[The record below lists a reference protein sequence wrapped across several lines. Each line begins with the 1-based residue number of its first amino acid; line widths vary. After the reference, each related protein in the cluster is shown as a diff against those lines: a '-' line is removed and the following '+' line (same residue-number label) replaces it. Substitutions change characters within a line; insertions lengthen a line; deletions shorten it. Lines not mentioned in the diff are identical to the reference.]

1 MSKVVVRL
9 HTKAKQGADY
19 LDFSNEDLL
28 SLNFE
33 FQSTTDYSN
42 PIYDTY
48 PSYGTIEIQD
58 KNLALYN
65 MAIND
70 EFNDYE
76 YPVEIFVN
84 NSIVGKF
91 FISELPVYSYASK
104 TLSITVGD
112 SLNKVD
118 TLYYKGYPYPLKEQT
133 LEVIFKDILKSYDG
147 TLTDE
152 EIETILEESIY
163 SSKISGLITT
173 HTTYKEYLQTITVPY
188 PYIAPNK
195 TFRQAFQSVLTVAQC
210 ALITDK
216 VTKYRLVRM
225 DGNSPQAE
233 EESIA
238 ILQKQMLS
246 QFIPTIILPNKYN
259 VCEVNSKRVVV
270 DYNKDKLIETHEL
283 DNIGKNPISDGTYNQ
298 NTEHLTESINS
309 FYYTNVE
316 LEIETNTYSEERVQL
331 QTSKD
336 VDRLY
341 KYLDNN
347 LKKVLSCVYSK
358 NKNPT
363 IQITVKKVIKR
374 IEGSVTLQQ
383 DTNPDSLTY
392 SLWLIVHGSF
402 TPKSG
407 ATEEFVS
414 EEYMSFEKFSQT
426 ESFSFGGDLAFDTYN
441 YKTVTCSTTTTA
453 DDGTDTFEE
462 YDDLYLLRF
471 DRIIGRTVNAVCCE
485 FRAGFT
491 IGDSSSGFTRQDHT
505 YKYIITYEFA
515 KIGISYSGD
524 YTEITFNDTT
534 IAKKKAEITKENKV
548 SIIGGDTLMQ
558 YEGSL
563 TDTSIPYV
571 VADNM
576 LAVFDEG
583 LNGGQLNVM
592 GWDYYGFKGLSA
604 LSKKIYYT
612 TTAVSAS
619 ETSPFQKFF
628 EIGDV
633 VMPCKDNNLT
643 PIITRGV
650 DYENNPI
657 PMYFQVVKNL
667 VTFQGGKFS
676 QRLTLREAKM
686 PKKELTQYY
695 PPTLSISGSTL
706 TITPDSRNPEPVQY
720 KLYDDN
726 GISQPVAFL
735 TTSDTTV
742 NLANYITTAGTHG
755 IYAVTTG
762 TLSTSNAS
770 NKVQYVVTLPTQN
783 TPAISLVSGTTIQVE
798 STDEHAQTIEVFADG
813 TSIGSVTKQ

>member
-104 TLSITVGD
+104 TLQITVSD

-133 LEVIFKDILKSYDG
+133 LDVIFKDILKSYDG
-147 TLTDE
+147 TLTNE

-173 HTTYKEYLQTITVPY
+173 RTTYKEYLQTITVPY

-259 VCEVNSKRVVV
+259 VCEVNSKRVVI
-270 DYNKDKLIETHEL
+270 DYVKNGTIATKTYDTTNTPYGYNLVSGITNNQIGRNAYTLNVVLCAGAYLEWTEIASTTPLAGTQFTDKLSVLLNDNLKEIINLTAEKDK
-283 DNIGKNPISDGTYNQ
+283 NPSY
-298 NTEHLTESINS
+298 
-309 FYYTNVE
+309 
-316 LEIETNTYSEERVQL
+316 
-331 QTSKD
+331 
-336 VDRLY
+336 
-341 KYLDNN
+341 
-347 LKKVLSCVYSK
+347 
-358 NKNPT
+358 
-363 IQITVKKVIKR
+363 QITVKKIVTRQKGHVEYSYDSAENSYFIK
-374 IEGSVTLQQ
+374 
-383 DTNPDSLTY
+383 PD
-392 SLWLIVHGSF
+392 SF
-402 TPKSG
+402 TPLTD
-407 ATEEFVS
+407 AVVEPVS
-414 EEYMSFEKFSQT
+414 QDYLQMSDIPQS
-426 ESFSFGGDLAFDTYN
+426 ESFTWQN
-441 YKTVTCSTTTTA
+441 TQ
-453 DDGTDTFEE
+453 E
-462 YDDLYLLRF
+462 YAE
-471 DRIIGRTVNAVCCE
+471 VNATASV
-485 FRAGFT
+485 
-491 IGDSSSGFTRQDHT
+491 SSNVYEERKYNVTRQIADKQYPLGYYLNKLDLLLGKAFSAIGSSYQYTFDGVSAKPQAPTEIET
-505 YKYIITYEFA
+505 YKYTIKYEFV
-515 KIGISYSGD
+515 KFTITYSGD

-583 LNGGQLNVM
+583 LNGGQLNAM

-633 VMPCKDNNLT
+633 VMPCKDNNST

-650 DYENNPI
+650 DYENNPV

-770 NKVQYVVTLPTQN
+770 NKVQYVVALPTQN
-783 TPAISLVSGTTIQVE
+783 TPVISLVSGTTIQVE

>member
-1 MSKVVVRL
+1 MANVVVRL
-9 HTKAKQGADY
+9 HTKAKQGANY

-28 SLNFE
+28 TLNFE
-33 FQSTTDYSN
+33 NQSTTDYSN

-58 KNLALYN
+58 KNLTLYN

-91 FISELPVYSYASK
+91 VITELPVYSYASK
-104 TLSITVGD
+104 TLQITVGD
-112 SLNKVD
+112 SLSKID
-118 TLYYKGYPYPLKEQT
+118 SLYYKGYPYPLEQQT
-133 LEVIFKDILKSYDG
+133 IDVIFKDILKSYDS

-152 EIETILEESIY
+152 EIETILEESVY
-163 SSKISGLITT
+163 SAKTSGLAIT

-195 TFRQAFQSVLTVAQC
+195 TFRQAFQSVLTVAQS

-216 VTKYRLVRM
+216 VIKYRLVRM
-225 DGNSPQAE
+225 DGNSPQVE

-270 DYNKDKLIETHEL
+270 DYVKNRTIDTKTYDTTNASYGGNIVSGVTDNQIGRNPYTSYDVLCAGAYLEWTGITSTTPQGGTQFIDTLSVLLNNNLKEIINLTAEKDKNPSYQVTVKKIVTRQKGHVEYSYDSAENTYFIAPDSFTPLEDTPVEAVSQDYLQMSEIPQNEKFTWVNELSTNTKAEATASVSSDIYTERKYNVTKRNGYYLNEL
-283 DNIGKNPISDGTYNQ
+283 DLLLGKEFTAIGSSYQYEFSGVSAKP
-298 NTEHLTESINS
+298 LTP
-309 FYYTNVE
+309 T
-316 LEIETNTYSEERVQL
+316 EIET
-331 QTSKD
+331 
-336 VDRLY
+336 Y
-341 KYLDNN
+341 KY
-347 LKKVLSCVYSK
+347 
-358 NKNPT
+358 T
-363 IQITVKKVIKR
+363 IK
-374 IEGSVTLQQ
+374 
-383 DTNPDSLTY
+383 Y
-392 SLWLIVHGSF
+392 
-402 TPKSG
+402 
-407 ATEEFVS
+407 EFV
-414 EEYMSFEKFSQT
+414 K
-426 ESFSFGGDLAFDTYN
+426 
-441 YKTVTCSTTTTA
+441 
-453 DDGTDTFEE
+453 
-462 YDDLYLLRF
+462 
-471 DRIIGRTVNAVCCE
+471 
-485 FRAGFT
+485 FT
-491 IGDSSSGFTRQDHT
+491 IT
-505 YKYIITYEFA
+505 
-515 KIGISYSGD
+515 YSGD

-534 IAKKKAEITKENKV
+534 IAKKKAEITKENKT

-576 LAVFDEG
+576 LAVFADG
-583 LNGGQLNVM
+583 LNGGQLNAM
-592 GWDYYGFKGLSA
+592 GWDYFGYKGLLV
-604 LSKKIYYT
+604 LSKRINYT
-612 TTAVSAS
+612 TTAISAS

-633 VMPCKDNNLT
+633 VIPCKDNNGT

-650 DYENNPI
+650 DYENNPV
-657 PMYFQVVKNL
+657 PMYFQVVKNS

-706 TITPDSRNPEPVQY
+706 TITPDSRNPTPVQY
-720 KLYDDN
+720 KIYVDN
-726 GISQPVAFL
+726 GIEQPYAL
-735 TTSDTTV
+735 MTTSDTTI
-742 NLANYITTAGTHG
+742 NLANYITTAGTYG

-762 TLSTSNAS
+762 TLSTSNQS
-770 NKVQYVVTLPTQN
+770 NKVQYVIALPTQD
-783 TPAISLVSGTTIQVE
+783 TPVISLVSGTTIKIE

>member
-118 TLYYKGYPYPLKEQT
+118 TLYYKGYTYPLKQQT
-133 LEVIFKDILKSYDG
+133 IDVIFKDILKSYDG

-173 HTTYKEYLQTITVPY
+173 RTTYKEYLQTITVPY

-246 QFIPTIILPNKYN
+246 QFIPTIILSNKYN

-270 DYNKDKLIETHEL
+270 DFNKGKTIATKTYDLTNFSPKNSLVSLSNNKSEQLATTAVEQVGAGAYLNWEDIQATNAYGSSTEFQDIL
-283 DNIGKNPISDGTYNQ
+283 D
-298 NTEHLTESINS
+298 
-309 FYYTNVE
+309 V
-316 LEIETNTYSEERVQL
+316 L
-331 QTSKD
+331 Q
-336 VDRLY
+336 
-341 KYLDNN
+341 DNN
-347 LKKVLSCVYSK
+347 LKEIANLTAEKD
-358 NKNPT
+358 KNPSY
-363 IQITVKKVIKR
+363 QITVKKTVTRQKGTVEFSLSSNKYYIKPNTFEPLENSVVEQVSTDYLQLQDVPLEESFTWQNTVSTSAVEATATVSNISYEETKYNVIKHVANEQYPLGYY
-374 IEGSVTLQQ
+374 INKLYMVLGKNFTAIGSSYNAYYNNGV
-383 DTNPDSLTY
+383 
-392 SLWLIVHGSF
+392 
-402 TPKSG
+402 
-407 ATEEFVS
+407 A
-414 EEYMSFEKFSQT
+414 
-426 ESFSFGGDLAFDTYN
+426 ESVEQL
-441 YKTVTCSTTTTA
+441 
-453 DDGTDTFEE
+453 E
-462 YDDLYLLRF
+462 
-471 DRIIGRTVNAVCCE
+471 
-485 FRAGFT
+485 
-491 IGDSSSGFTRQDHT
+491 T
-505 YKYIITYEFA
+505 YKYTIKYEFV
-515 KIGISYSGD
+515 KFTITYSGD

-534 IAKKKAEITKENKV
+534 IAKKKAQITKENKV

-583 LNGGQLNVM
+583 LNGGQLNAM

-633 VMPCKDNNLT
+633 VMPCKDNNST

-650 DYENNPI
+650 DYDNNPV

-720 KLYDDN
+720 KLYDDD

-770 NKVQYVVTLPTQN
+770 NKVQYVVALPTQN

-813 TSIGSVTKQ
+813 ISIGSVTKQ

>member
-133 LEVIFKDILKSYDG
+133 LDVIFKDILKSYDG
-147 TLTDE
+147 TLTNE

-163 SSKISGLITT
+163 SSKISGSITT
-173 HTTYKEYLQTITVPY
+173 RTTYKEYLQTITVPY

-216 VTKYRLVRM
+216 VTKYRLIRM

-259 VCEVNSKRVVV
+259 VCEVNSKRVVI
-270 DYNKDKLIETHEL
+270 DFNKGKTIATKTYDLTNFSPKNSLVSLSNNKSEQLATTAVEQVGAGAYLNWEDIQATNAYGSSTEFQDIL
-283 DNIGKNPISDGTYNQ
+283 D
-298 NTEHLTESINS
+298 
-309 FYYTNVE
+309 V
-316 LEIETNTYSEERVQL
+316 L
-331 QTSKD
+331 Q
-336 VDRLY
+336 
-341 KYLDNN
+341 DNN
-347 LKKVLSCVYSK
+347 LKEIVNLTAEKD
-358 NKNPT
+358 KNPSY
-363 IQITVKKVIKR
+363 IITVKKTVTRQKGTVEFSLSSNKYYIKPNTFEPLENSVVEQVSTDYLQLQDVPLEESFTWQNTVSTSAVEATATVSNISYEETKYNVIKQVANEQYPLGYY
-374 IEGSVTLQQ
+374 INKLYMVLGKNFTAIGSSYNAYYNNGV
-383 DTNPDSLTY
+383 
-392 SLWLIVHGSF
+392 
-402 TPKSG
+402 
-407 ATEEFVS
+407 A
-414 EEYMSFEKFSQT
+414 
-426 ESFSFGGDLAFDTYN
+426 ESVEQL
-441 YKTVTCSTTTTA
+441 
-453 DDGTDTFEE
+453 E
-462 YDDLYLLRF
+462 
-471 DRIIGRTVNAVCCE
+471 
-485 FRAGFT
+485 
-491 IGDSSSGFTRQDHT
+491 T
-505 YKYIITYEFA
+505 YKYTIKYEFV
-515 KIGISYSGD
+515 KFTITYSGD

-534 IAKKKAEITKENKV
+534 IAKKKAQITKENKV

-583 LNGGQLNVM
+583 LNGGQLNAM

-619 ETSPFQKFF
+619 ATSPFQKFF

-633 VMPCKDNNLT
+633 VMPCKDNNST

-650 DYENNPI
+650 DYENNPV

-720 KLYDDN
+720 KLYDDD

-770 NKVQYVVTLPTQN
+770 NKVQYVVALPTQD
-783 TPAISLVSGTTIQVE
+783 TPVISLVSGTTIQVE

>member
-118 TLYYKGYPYPLKEQT
+118 TLYYKGYTYPLKQQT
-133 LEVIFKDILKSYDG
+133 IDVIFKDILKSYDG

-173 HTTYKEYLQTITVPY
+173 RTTYKEYLQTITVPY

-246 QFIPTIILPNKYN
+246 QFIPTIILSNKYN

-270 DYNKDKLIETHEL
+270 DFNKGKTIATKTYDLTNFSPKNSLVSLSNNKSEQLATTAVEQVGAGAYLNWEDIQATNAYGSSTEFQDIL
-283 DNIGKNPISDGTYNQ
+283 D
-298 NTEHLTESINS
+298 
-309 FYYTNVE
+309 V
-316 LEIETNTYSEERVQL
+316 L
-331 QTSKD
+331 Q
-336 VDRLY
+336 
-341 KYLDNN
+341 DNN
-347 LKKVLSCVYSK
+347 LKEIANLTAEKD
-358 NKNPT
+358 KNPSY
-363 IQITVKKVIKR
+363 IITVKKTVTRQKGTVEFSLSSNKYYIKPNTFEPLENSVVEQVSTDYLQLQDVPLEESFTWQNTVSTSAVEATATVSNISYEETKYNVIKHVANEQYPLGYY
-374 IEGSVTLQQ
+374 INKLYMVLGKNFTAIGSSYNAYYNNGV
-383 DTNPDSLTY
+383 
-392 SLWLIVHGSF
+392 
-402 TPKSG
+402 
-407 ATEEFVS
+407 A
-414 EEYMSFEKFSQT
+414 
-426 ESFSFGGDLAFDTYN
+426 ESVEQL
-441 YKTVTCSTTTTA
+441 
-453 DDGTDTFEE
+453 E
-462 YDDLYLLRF
+462 
-471 DRIIGRTVNAVCCE
+471 
-485 FRAGFT
+485 
-491 IGDSSSGFTRQDHT
+491 T
-505 YKYIITYEFA
+505 YKYTIKYEFV
-515 KIGISYSGD
+515 KFTITYSGD

-534 IAKKKAEITKENKV
+534 IAKKKAQITKENKV

-583 LNGGQLNVM
+583 LNGGQLNAM

-633 VMPCKDNNLT
+633 VMPCKDNNST

-650 DYENNPI
+650 DYENNPV

-720 KLYDDN
+720 KLYDDD

-770 NKVQYVVTLPTQN
+770 NKVQYVVALPTQN

>member
-118 TLYYKGYPYPLKEQT
+118 TLYYKGYTYPLKQQT
-133 LEVIFKDILKSYDG
+133 IDVIFKDILKSYDG

-163 SSKISGLITT
+163 SSKISGLIATR
-173 HTTYKEYLQTITVPY
+173 TTYKEYLQTITVPY

-298 NTEHLTESINS
+298 NTEHLTESVNS
-309 FYYTNVE
+309 LYYTDVE
-316 LEIETNTYSEERVQL
+316 LEIEKNTYSQEQIQL

-347 LKKVLSCVYSK
+347 LKKVLNCVYSK

-374 IEGSVTLQQ
+374 IEGTVTLQQ
-383 DTNPDSLTY
+383 DTDTSSATY
-392 SLWLIVHGSF
+392 SQWLIVHGSF
-402 TPKSG
+402 APKSG

-462 YDDLYLLRF
+462 YDDLYLFRF

-485 FRAGFT
+485 FRAGYT
-491 IGDSSSGFTRQDHT
+491 IGDSSSWVTRQDHT

-534 IAKKKAEITKENKV
+534 IAKKKAQITKENKV

-583 LNGGQLNVM
+583 LNGGQLNAM
-592 GWDYYGFKGLSA
+592 GWDYYGFKGLAA

-633 VMPCKDNNLT
+633 VMPCKDNNST

-650 DYENNPI
+650 DYENNPV

-720 KLYDDN
+720 KLYDDD

-770 NKVQYVVTLPTQN
+770 NKVQYVVALPTQN

>member
-133 LEVIFKDILKSYDG
+133 LDVIFKDILKSYDG
-147 TLTDE
+147 TLTNE

-173 HTTYKEYLQTITVPY
+173 RTTYKEYLQTITVPY

-270 DYNKDKLIETHEL
+270 DFNKGKTIATKTYDLTNFSPKNSLVSLSNNKSEQLATTAVEQVGAGAYLNWEDIQATNAYGSSTEFQDIL
-283 DNIGKNPISDGTYNQ
+283 D
-298 NTEHLTESINS
+298 
-309 FYYTNVE
+309 V
-316 LEIETNTYSEERVQL
+316 L
-331 QTSKD
+331 Q
-336 VDRLY
+336 
-341 KYLDNN
+341 DNN
-347 LKKVLSCVYSK
+347 LKEIVNLTAEKD
-358 NKNPT
+358 KNPSY
-363 IQITVKKVIKR
+363 QITVKKTVTRQKGTVEFSLSSNKYYIKPNTFEPLENSVVEQVSTDYLQLQDVPLEESFTWQNTVSTSAVEATATVSNISYEETKYNVIKHVANEQYPLGYY
-374 IEGSVTLQQ
+374 INKLYMVLGKNFTAIGSSYNAYYNNGV
-383 DTNPDSLTY
+383 
-392 SLWLIVHGSF
+392 
-402 TPKSG
+402 
-407 ATEEFVS
+407 A
-414 EEYMSFEKFSQT
+414 
-426 ESFSFGGDLAFDTYN
+426 ESVEQL
-441 YKTVTCSTTTTA
+441 
-453 DDGTDTFEE
+453 E
-462 YDDLYLLRF
+462 
-471 DRIIGRTVNAVCCE
+471 
-485 FRAGFT
+485 
-491 IGDSSSGFTRQDHT
+491 T
-505 YKYIITYEFA
+505 YKYTIKYEFV
-515 KIGISYSGD
+515 KFTITYSGD

-534 IAKKKAEITKENKV
+534 IAKKKAQITKENKV

-583 LNGGQLNVM
+583 LNGGQLNAM

-619 ETSPFQKFF
+619 ATSPFQKFF

-633 VMPCKDNNLT
+633 VMPCKDNNST

-650 DYENNPI
+650 DYENNPV

-770 NKVQYVVTLPTQN
+770 NKVQYVVALPTQN

>member
-104 TLSITVGD
+104 TLQITVSD

-133 LEVIFKDILKSYDG
+133 LDVIFKDILKSYDG

-163 SSKISGLITT
+163 SSKISGSIATR
-173 HTTYKEYLQTITVPY
+173 TTYKEYLQTITVPY

-233 EESIA
+233 EDSIA

-259 VCEVNSKRVVV
+259 VCEVNSKRVVI

-298 NTEHLTESINS
+298 NTEHLTESVNS
-309 FYYTNVE
+309 LYYTDVE
-316 LEIETNTYSEERVQL
+316 LEIETNTYSEERVQT

-347 LKKVLSCVYSK
+347 LKKVLNCVYSK

-374 IEGSVTLQQ
+374 IEGTVTLQQ
-383 DTNPDSLTY
+383 DTDTSSATY
-392 SLWLIVHGSF
+392 SEWLIVHGSF

-462 YDDLYLLRF
+462 YDDLYLFRF
-471 DRIIGRTVNAVCCE
+471 DRIISRTVNAVCCE
-485 FRAGFT
+485 FRAGYT
-491 IGDSSSGFTRQDHT
+491 IGDSSSWFTRQDHT

-583 LNGGQLNVM
+583 LNGGQLNAM

-619 ETSPFQKFF
+619 ATSPFQKFF

-633 VMPCKDNNLT
+633 VMPCKDNNST

-650 DYENNPI
+650 DYDNNPV

-770 NKVQYVVTLPTQN
+770 NKVQYVVALPTQD

>member
-118 TLYYKGYPYPLKEQT
+118 TLYYKGYTYPLKQQT
-133 LEVIFKDILKSYDG
+133 IDVIFKDILKSYDG

-173 HTTYKEYLQTITVPY
+173 RTTYKEYLQIITVPY

-270 DYNKDKLIETHEL
+270 DFNKGKTIATKTYDLTNFSPKNSLVSLSNNKSEQLATTAVEQVGAGAYLNWEDIQATNAYGSSTEFQDIL
-283 DNIGKNPISDGTYNQ
+283 D
-298 NTEHLTESINS
+298 
-309 FYYTNVE
+309 V
-316 LEIETNTYSEERVQL
+316 L
-331 QTSKD
+331 Q
-336 VDRLY
+336 
-341 KYLDNN
+341 DNN
-347 LKKVLSCVYSK
+347 LKEIINLTAEKD
-358 NKNPT
+358 KNPSY
-363 IQITVKKVIKR
+363 QITVKKIVTRQKGTVEFSLSSNKYYIKPNTFEPLENSVVEQVSTDYLQLQDVPLEESFTWQNTVSTSAVEATATVSNISYEETKYNVIKHVANEQYPLGYY
-374 IEGSVTLQQ
+374 INKLYMVLGKNFTAIGSSYNAYYNNGV
-383 DTNPDSLTY
+383 
-392 SLWLIVHGSF
+392 
-402 TPKSG
+402 
-407 ATEEFVS
+407 A
-414 EEYMSFEKFSQT
+414 
-426 ESFSFGGDLAFDTYN
+426 ESVEQL
-441 YKTVTCSTTTTA
+441 
-453 DDGTDTFEE
+453 E
-462 YDDLYLLRF
+462 
-471 DRIIGRTVNAVCCE
+471 
-485 FRAGFT
+485 
-491 IGDSSSGFTRQDHT
+491 T
-505 YKYIITYEFA
+505 YKYTIKYEFV
-515 KIGISYSGD
+515 KFTITYSGD

-534 IAKKKAEITKENKV
+534 IAKKKAQITKENKV

-633 VMPCKDNNLT
+633 VMPCKDNNST
-643 PIITRGV
+643 PIITRGF
-650 DYENNPI
+650 DYENNPV

-720 KLYDDN
+720 KLYDDD

-770 NKVQYVVTLPTQN
+770 NKVQYVVALPTQN

>member
-118 TLYYKGYPYPLKEQT
+118 TLYYKGYTYPLKQQT
-133 LEVIFKDILKSYDG
+133 IDVIFKDILKSYDG
-147 TLTDE
+147 TLTNE

-173 HTTYKEYLQTITVPY
+173 RTTYKEYLQTITVPY

-246 QFIPTIILPNKYN
+246 QFIPTIILSNKYN

-270 DYNKDKLIETHEL
+270 DFNKGKTIATKTYDLTNFSPKNSLVSLSNNKSEQLATTAVEQVGAGAYLNWEDIQATNAYGSSTEFQDIL
-283 DNIGKNPISDGTYNQ
+283 D
-298 NTEHLTESINS
+298 
-309 FYYTNVE
+309 V
-316 LEIETNTYSEERVQL
+316 L
-331 QTSKD
+331 Q
-336 VDRLY
+336 
-341 KYLDNN
+341 DNN
-347 LKKVLSCVYSK
+347 LKEIANLTAEKD
-358 NKNPT
+358 KNPSY
-363 IQITVKKVIKR
+363 IITVKKTVTRQKGTVEFSLSSNKYYIKPNTFEPLENSVVEQVSTDYLQLQDVPLEESFTWQNTVSTSAVEATATVSNISYEETKYNVIKHVANEQYPLGYY
-374 IEGSVTLQQ
+374 INKLYMVLGKNFTAIGSSYNAYYNNGV
-383 DTNPDSLTY
+383 
-392 SLWLIVHGSF
+392 
-402 TPKSG
+402 
-407 ATEEFVS
+407 A
-414 EEYMSFEKFSQT
+414 
-426 ESFSFGGDLAFDTYN
+426 ESVEQL
-441 YKTVTCSTTTTA
+441 
-453 DDGTDTFEE
+453 E
-462 YDDLYLLRF
+462 
-471 DRIIGRTVNAVCCE
+471 
-485 FRAGFT
+485 
-491 IGDSSSGFTRQDHT
+491 T
-505 YKYIITYEFA
+505 YKYTIKYEFV
-515 KIGISYSGD
+515 KFTITYSGD

-583 LNGGQLNVM
+583 LNGGQLNAM

-633 VMPCKDNNLT
+633 VMPCKDNNST

-650 DYENNPI
+650 DYENNPV

-720 KLYDDN
+720 KLYDDD

-770 NKVQYVVTLPTQN
+770 NKVQYVVALPTQN

>member
-19 LDFSNEDLL
+19 LDFENEDLL

-33 FQSTTDYSN
+33 FQSTTNYSN
-42 PIYDTY
+42 PVYDTY

-91 FISELPVYSYASK
+91 YISELPVYSYASK
-104 TLSITVGD
+104 TLSITVSD
-112 SLNKVD
+112 ILNKVD
-118 TLYYKGYPYPLKEQT
+118 TLYYKGYPYPLEQQT
-133 LEVIFKDILKSYDG
+133 LDVIFKDILKSYDG

-163 SSKISGLITT
+163 SSKISGLIVTR
-173 HTTYKEYLQTITVPY
+173 TTYKEYLQTITVPY

-195 TFRQAFQSVLTVAQC
+195 TFRQAFQSVLTVAQS

-233 EESIA
+233 EDSIA

-298 NTEHLTESINS
+298 NTEHLTESVNS
-309 FYYTNVE
+309 LYYTDVE
-316 LEIETNTYSEERVQL
+316 LEIDKNIYSQEQIQL

-341 KYLDNN
+341 KYLNNN

-374 IEGSVTLQQ
+374 IEGSVTFQQ
-383 DTNPDSLTY
+383 DTDTAQ
-392 SLWLIVHGSF
+392 WLIVHGSF
-402 TPKSG
+402 VAKSG

-426 ESFSFGGDLAFDTYN
+426 ETFSFGGDLAFDTYN

-471 DRIIGRTVNAVCCE
+471 DRIIGRTVNAVCSE
-485 FRAGFT
+485 FRAGYDFPD
-491 IGDSSSGFTRQDHT
+491 GEWFFRQDHT
-505 YKYIITYEFA
+505 YKYIITYEFS

-548 SIIGGDTLMQ
+548 SITSGDTLMQ

-576 LAVFDEG
+576 LAVFADG
-583 LNGGQLNVM
+583 LNGGQLNAM
-592 GWDYYGFKGLSA
+592 GWDYYGFKGLA
-604 LSKKIYYT
+604 VISKIIYYT

-650 DYENNPI
+650 DYENNPV
-657 PMYFQVVKNL
+657 PMYFQVVKNS

-720 KLYDDN
+720 KLYDDD
-726 GISQPVAFL
+726 GISQPKAFL
-735 TTSDTTV
+735 TTSNTTV
-742 NLANYITTAGTHG
+742 NLASYITVAGTHT

-762 TLSTSNAS
+762 TLSTSKPS
-770 NKVQYVVTLPTQN
+770 NKVKYVIALPTQD
-783 TPAISLVSGTTIQVE
+783 TPVISLVSGTTIKIE

>member
-33 FQSTTDYSN
+33 FQSTTDYST

-133 LEVIFKDILKSYDG
+133 LDVIFKDILKSYDG

-173 HTTYKEYLQTITVPY
+173 RMTYKEYLQTITVPY

-216 VTKYRLVRM
+216 VTKYRLIRM

-270 DYNKDKLIETHEL
+270 DFNKGKTIATKTYDLTNFSPKNSLVSLSNNKSEQLATTAVEQVGAGAYLNWEDIQATNAYGSSTEFQDIL
-283 DNIGKNPISDGTYNQ
+283 D
-298 NTEHLTESINS
+298 
-309 FYYTNVE
+309 V
-316 LEIETNTYSEERVQL
+316 L
-331 QTSKD
+331 Q
-336 VDRLY
+336 
-341 KYLDNN
+341 DNN
-347 LKKVLSCVYSK
+347 LKEIVNLTAEKD
-358 NKNPT
+358 KNPSY
-363 IQITVKKVIKR
+363 QITVKKIVTRQKGTVEFSLSSNKYYIKPNTFEPLENSVVEQVSTDYLQLQDVPLEESFTWQNTVSTSAVEATATVSNISYEETKYNVIKQVANEQYPLGYY
-374 IEGSVTLQQ
+374 INKLYMVLGKNFTAIGSSYNAYYNNGV
-383 DTNPDSLTY
+383 
-392 SLWLIVHGSF
+392 
-402 TPKSG
+402 
-407 ATEEFVS
+407 A
-414 EEYMSFEKFSQT
+414 
-426 ESFSFGGDLAFDTYN
+426 ESVEQL
-441 YKTVTCSTTTTA
+441 
-453 DDGTDTFEE
+453 E
-462 YDDLYLLRF
+462 
-471 DRIIGRTVNAVCCE
+471 
-485 FRAGFT
+485 
-491 IGDSSSGFTRQDHT
+491 T
-505 YKYIITYEFA
+505 YKYTIKYEFV
-515 KIGISYSGD
+515 KFTITYSGD

-534 IAKKKAEITKENKV
+534 IAKKKAQITKENKV

-583 LNGGQLNVM
+583 LNGGQLNAM

-633 VMPCKDNNLT
+633 VMPCKDNNST

-650 DYENNPI
+650 DYDNNPV

-720 KLYDDN
+720 KIYDDN

-770 NKVQYVVTLPTQN
+770 NKVQYVVALPTQN

>member
-133 LEVIFKDILKSYDG
+133 LDVIFKDILKSYDG

-163 SSKISGLITT
+163 SSKISGSIATR
-173 HTTYKEYLQTITVPY
+173 TTYKEYLQTITVPY

-225 DGNSPQAE
+225 DGNSSQAE

-246 QFIPTIILPNKYN
+246 QFIPTIILSNKYN

-298 NTEHLTESINS
+298 NTEHLTESVNS
-309 FYYTNVE
+309 LYYTDVE
-316 LEIETNTYSEERVQL
+316 LEIEKNTYSQEQIQL

-347 LKKVLSCVYSK
+347 LKKVLNCVYSK

-374 IEGSVTLQQ
+374 IEGSVEFEL
-383 DTNPDSLTY
+383 DTDY
-392 SLWLIVHGSF
+392 GVWKIVHNSF
-402 TPKSG
+402 VPKSG

-414 EEYMSFEKFSQT
+414 EEYISFSKFSQT
-426 ESFSFGGDLAFDTYN
+426 ESFSFGGDHAFDTYN

-471 DRIIGRTVNAVCCE
+471 DRIIGRTVNAVCSE
-485 FRAGFT
+485 FHAGYVFPD
-491 IGDSSSGFTRQDHT
+491 GEWFFRQDHT

-534 IAKKKAEITKENKV
+534 IAKKKAQITKENKV

-583 LNGGQLNVM
+583 LNGGQLNAM
-592 GWDYYGFKGLSA
+592 GWDYYGFKGLAA

-619 ETSPFQKFF
+619 ATSPFQKFF

-633 VMPCKDNNLT
+633 VMPCKDNNST

-650 DYENNPI
+650 DYENNPV

-720 KLYDDN
+720 KLYDDD

-770 NKVQYVVTLPTQN
+770 NKVQYVVALPTQN
-783 TPAISLVSGTTIQVE
+783 TPVISLVSGTTIQIE

>member
-19 LDFSNEDLL
+19 LDFENEDLL
-28 SLNFE
+28 TLNFE
-33 FQSTTDYSN
+33 YQSTTNYSN

-48 PSYGTIEIQD
+48 PSYGNIEIQD
-58 KNLALYN
+58 KNLTLYN

-91 FISELPVYSYASK
+91 VITELPVYSYASK

-112 SLNKVD
+112 RLSKID
-118 TLYYKGYPYPLKEQT
+118 SLYYGGYKYPLEQQT
-133 LEVIFKDILKSYDG
+133 IDVIFKDILKSYDG

-152 EIETILEESIY
+152 EIETILDESVY
-163 SSKISGLITT
+163 SAKTSGLAIT
-173 HTTYKEYLQTITVPY
+173 HTTYKDYMQTITVPY
-188 PYIAPNK
+188 PYIAANK
-195 TFRQAFQSVLTVAQC
+195 TFRQAFQHVLTVIQS

-238 ILQKQMLS
+238 ILQNQMLS
-246 QFIPTIILPNKYN
+246 QFIPTIILPNKFN

-283 DNIGKNPISDGTYNQ
+283 DSIGKNPISDGTYNQ
-298 NTEHLTESINS
+298 NTEHLTESVNS
-309 FYYTNVE
+309 LYYTDVE
-316 LEIETNTYSEERVQL
+316 LEIEKNSYSQERVQT

-363 IQITVKKVIKR
+363 IQITVKKIIKR
-374 IEGSVTLQQ
+374 IEGTVTLKQ
-383 DTNPDSLTY
+383 DTDTSSATY
-392 SLWLIVHGSF
+392 SQWLIVHGSF
-402 TPKSG
+402 VPKSG

-414 EEYMSFEKFSQT
+414 EDYMSFEKFSQT

-471 DRIIGRTVNAVCCE
+471 DRIIGRTVNAICCE
-485 FRAGFT
+485 FRAGYT
-491 IGDSSSGFTRQDHT
+491 IGDSSSWFTRQDHT

-515 KIGISYSGD
+515 KIGITYSGD

-548 SIIGGDTLMQ
+548 SLVGGDTLMQ

-563 TDTSIPYV
+563 TDTSIPYL

-583 LNGGQLNVM
+583 LNGGQLNAM
-592 GWDYYGFKGLSA
+592 GWDYYGFKGLST
-604 LSKKIYYT
+604 LRKIIYYT

-633 VMPCKDNNLT
+633 VMPCKDNKST

-650 DYENNPI
+650 DYDNNPV
-657 PMYFQVVKNL
+657 PMYFQVVKNS

-676 QRLTLREAKM
+676 QNLTLREAKM

-720 KLYDDN
+720 KIYVDN
-726 GISQPVAFL
+726 GIEQPYAL
-735 TTSDTTV
+735 MTTSDTTI
-742 NLANYITTAGTHG
+742 NLASYITTAGTHT

-762 TLSTSNAS
+762 TLSTSSPS
-770 NKVQYVVTLPTQN
+770 NKVKYVVALPTQD
-783 TPAISLVSGTTIQVE
+783 TPVISLVSGTTIKIE

>member
-133 LEVIFKDILKSYDG
+133 LDVIFKDILKSYDG
-147 TLTDE
+147 TLTNE

-173 HTTYKEYLQTITVPY
+173 RTTYKEYLQTITVPY

-233 EESIA
+233 EDSIA

-246 QFIPTIILPNKYN
+246 QFIPTIILSNKYN

-270 DYNKDKLIETHEL
+270 DFNKGKTIATKTYDLTNFSPKNSLVSLSNNKSEQLATTAVEQVGAGAYLNWEDIQATNAYGSSTEFQDIL
-283 DNIGKNPISDGTYNQ
+283 D
-298 NTEHLTESINS
+298 
-309 FYYTNVE
+309 V
-316 LEIETNTYSEERVQL
+316 L
-331 QTSKD
+331 Q
-336 VDRLY
+336 
-341 KYLDNN
+341 DNN
-347 LKKVLSCVYSK
+347 LKEIANLTAEKD
-358 NKNPT
+358 KNPSY
-363 IQITVKKVIKR
+363 IITVKKTVTRQKGTVEFSLSSNKYYIKPNTFEPLENSVVEQVSTDYLQLQDVPLEESFTWQNTVSTSAVEATATVSNISYEETKYNVIKHVANEQYPLGYY
-374 IEGSVTLQQ
+374 INKLYMVLGKNFTAIGSSYNAYYNNGV
-383 DTNPDSLTY
+383 
-392 SLWLIVHGSF
+392 
-402 TPKSG
+402 
-407 ATEEFVS
+407 A
-414 EEYMSFEKFSQT
+414 
-426 ESFSFGGDLAFDTYN
+426 ESVEQL
-441 YKTVTCSTTTTA
+441 
-453 DDGTDTFEE
+453 E
-462 YDDLYLLRF
+462 
-471 DRIIGRTVNAVCCE
+471 
-485 FRAGFT
+485 
-491 IGDSSSGFTRQDHT
+491 T
-505 YKYIITYEFA
+505 YKYTIKYEFV
-515 KIGISYSGD
+515 KFTITYSGD

-583 LNGGQLNVM
+583 LNGGQLNAM

-633 VMPCKDNNLT
+633 VMPCKDNNST

-650 DYENNPI
+650 DYDNNPV

-720 KLYDDN
+720 KLYDDD

-735 TTSDTTV
+735 TTSETTV

-770 NKVQYVVTLPTQN
+770 NKVQYVVALPTQD
-783 TPAISLVSGTTIQVE
+783 TPVISLVSGTTIQVE